1 MAAVTVVIF
10 FFYRK
15 KGEFYLKIY
24 FGLDMHCGF
33 SNITIVKAPEIIK
46 YTILELKHNLW
57 GSDKREF
64 SLTLEHR
71 RFPFDNDFYLF
82 WQISISQKHTLLHL
96 KGERV
101 RSVRSRIYLFDRFYF
116 KKIQAALIHLICFV
130 NLPGVTTKLVFFC
143 YVF

>member
-15 KGEFYLKIY
+15 KGEFYLEIY

-33 SNITIVKAPEIIK
+33 PNITIVKAPEIIK

-71 RFPFDNDFYLF
+71 RFPFDNGFYLF

-96 KGERV
+96 KGECARFV
-101 RSVRSRIYLFDRFYF
+101 LEYIYSIGFISRKSKRPSYTWFVL
-116 KKIQAALIHLICFV
+116 LIC
-130 NLPGVTTKLVFFC
+130 LVWRQNWFFC